1 MKNSSERVVFGVCPH
16 DCPDTCGLHVTVQDG
31 RAIRVAGAPEHEP
44 TQGVLCTKVSRYTER
59 TYHRDR
65 LTQPMKRIGRKGEGR
80 FAPISWD
87 EAYALAAQ
95 HLTPIAQRA
104 PEAILPYSY
113 AGTMGLIQGES
124 IAGRF
129 FHALGASRLDRTI
142 CASAGAAGLKYTYGA
157 GIGMHLEFFEESK
170 YLDELESIYSIKNL
184 KDEVCDIEILNIISR
199 ASSFIEREVSVG
211 INRKGNVTSV
221 AIGDST
227 SVEVP
232 IIDIEE
238 KRLSGIRVIHT
249 HPNGYCN
256 LSALDLT
263 ALLKLKLDA
272 IVSVAIIDGK
282 IIDFSLGMLT
292 LYNNKLEFEEKSNLS
307 LEEIISINIIDKI
320 RFIENLIRINDVIE
334 ETEEKAILV
343 GSDTK
348 ESLEE
353 LKELSEACNVP
364 VLKTVF
370 QSRNKID
377 AAYFIGRGKV
387 LEIASMRQV
396 ERANVI
402 IFDDELS
409 GSQVRNL
416 EAAIGAKVIDRT
428 TLILEIF
435 ATRAKTKEAKIQ
447 VELAQ
452 LKYRLS
458 RLQGLGTILSRTGGG
473 IGTRGPGEKKLETD
487 RRHIMETVYD
497 LKDQL
502 KKIKKTREVQREKR
516 NKENIPKVSLVGYT
530 NAGKS
535 TLRNAICDLA
545 AKKENKTKE
554 KVFEANMLFAT
565 LDTTTRA
572 VTLKKKGVITLTDTV
587 GFVRKLPHELVEAFK
602 STLEEVI
609 FSDLL
614 CHVIDTSSDTAVEQ
628 YIAVNEVLNELGA
641 INKEM
646 ILVLNKIDKATEEQI
661 SIIKEA
667 IDDNEVIE
675 ISAKEGTNLEEFLNL
690 IEEKL
695 PYNYRKV
702 EYLIPYEKGDI
713 QSFLHRNARVIEEE
727 YKDNGTYMVAEVDD
741 EVYNKTQDYVTQE

>member
-1 MKNSSERVVFGVCPH
+1 MIYGNIEG
-16 DCPDTCGLHVTVQDG
+16 
-31 RAIRVAGAPEHEP
+31 IR
-44 TQGVLCTKVSRYTER
+44 KS
-59 TYHRDR
+59 
-65 LTQPMKRIGRKGEGR
+65 
-80 FAPISWD
+80 
-87 EAYALAAQ
+87 
-95 HLTPIAQRA
+95 
-104 PEAILPYSY
+104 
-113 AGTMGLIQGES
+113 LIE
-124 IAGRF
+124 
-129 FHALGASRLDRTI
+129 
-142 CASAGAAGLKYTYGA
+142 
-157 GIGMHLEFFEESK
+157 
-170 YLDELESIYSIKNL
+170 ELENIYSIRNL
-184 KDEVCDIEILNIISR
+184 KDEICNEEILNIISR
-199 ASSFIEREVSVG
+199 VSSFIEREISVA

-232 IIDIEE
+232 IIDIDE
-238 KRLSGIRVIHT
+238 KRLSGVRVIHT

-272 IVSVAIIDGK
+272 IISVAITDGN
-282 IIDFSLGMLT
+282 IIDFSLGMLS
-292 LYNNKLEFEEKSNLS
+292 LYNNKLETEEKSNLY
-307 LEEIISINIIDKI
+307 LNEIMSINILDRI
-320 RFIENLIRINDVIE
+320 RFIENLIKNNDVIE

-353 LKELSEACNVP
+353 LAELTEACNIP

-370 QSRNKID
+370 QSRSKID

-416 EAAIGAKVIDRT
+416 EAALGAKVIDRT

-435 ATRAKTKEAKIQ
+435 ATRAKTKESKIQ

-452 LKYRLS
+452 LKYRLG

-487 RRHIMETVYD
+487 RRHIMETIYD
-497 LKDQL
+497 LKDEL
-502 KKIKKTREVQREKR
+502 KKIKRTREVQREKR
-516 NKENIPKVSLVGYT
+516 RKENIPKVSLVGYT

-535 TLRNAICDLA
+535 TLRNTLCDLA
-545 AKKENKTKE
+545 AKNENKAKE

-572 VTLKKKGVITLTDTV
+572 VTLSKKGVITLTDTV
-587 GFVRKLPHELVEAFK
+587 GFVRKLPHDLVEAFK

-614 CHVIDTSSDTAVEQ
+614 CHVIDVSSDSAIDQ
-628 YIAVNEVLNELGA
+628 YNAVNEVLSELGA
-641 INKEM
+641 IDKET
-646 ILVLNKIDKATEEQI
+646 ILVLNKIDKATEEQKAR
-661 SIIKEA
+661 IKEFA
-667 IDDNEVIE
+667 VGNFDVIE
-675 ISAKEGTNLEEFLNL
+675 ISAKEKINLDKLLSL

-713 QSFLHRNARVIEEE
+713 QSFLHRNARILEEE

-741 EVYNKTQDYVTQE
+741 EVFNKTQEYAKA

>member
-1 MKNSSERVVFGVCPH
+1 MIYGNIEGIKNSF
-16 DCPDTCGLHVTVQDG
+16 
-31 RAIRVAGAPEHEP
+31 
-44 TQGVLCTKVSRYTER
+44 
-59 TYHRDR
+59 
-65 LTQPMKRIGRKGEGR
+65 
-80 FAPISWD
+80 
-87 EAYALAAQ
+87 
-95 HLTPIAQRA
+95 
-104 PEAILPYSY
+104 
-113 AGTMGLIQGES
+113 
-124 IAGRF
+124 
-129 FHALGASRLDRTI
+129 
-142 CASAGAAGLKYTYGA
+142 
-157 GIGMHLEFFEESK
+157 LE
-170 YLDELESIYSIKNL
+170 ELENIYSIRTLKTDICNL
-184 KDEVCDIEILNIISR
+184 EIIDIMSRISGL
-199 ASSFIEREVSVG
+199 IEREVSVG

-232 IIDIEE
+232 IIDINE

-263 ALLKLKLDA
+263 ALLKLKLDS
-272 IVSVAIIDGK
+272 IVSIAILDGK
-282 IIDFSLGMLT
+282 IKDFSLGMLT
-292 LYNNKLEFEEKSNLS
+292 LYNNKLEYEEKSNII
-307 LEEIISINIIDKI
+307 LEDLMSIDILDKI
-320 RFIENLIRINDVIE
+320 RFVENLIKTNDVIE
-334 ETEEKAILV
+334 DTEEKAILV

-348 ESLEE
+348 ESLDE
-353 LKELSEACNVP
+353 LKELTEACNIP
-364 VLKTVF
+364 VLQSIF

-387 LEIASMRQV
+387 LEIASIRQI
-396 ERANVI
+396 EKANVI

-416 EAAIGAKVIDRT
+416 EAALGAKVIDRT

-452 LKYRLS
+452 LKYRMS
-458 RLQGLGTILSRTGGG
+458 RLQGLGTVMSRTGGG

-487 RRHIMETVYD
+487 RRHIMETIYD
-497 LKDQL
+497 LKAEL

-535 TLRNAICDLA
+535 TLRNALCDLA
-545 AKKENKTKE
+545 AKRETQTKE
-554 KVFEANMLFAT
+554 KVFEADMLFAT

-572 VTLKKKGVITLTDTV
+572 ITLRNKGVITLTDTV
-587 GFVRKLPHELVEAFK
+587 GFVRKLPHDLVEAFK

-614 CHVIDTSSDTAVEQ
+614 CYVIDVSSDTAVEQ
-628 YIAVNEVLNELGA
+628 YIAVNEVLTELGA
-641 INKEM
+641 INKET
-646 ILVLNKIDKATEEQI
+646 ILVLNKVDKATEDQLEL
-661 SIIKEA
+661 IKSTIGTKET
-667 IDDNEVIE
+667 IE
-675 ISAKEGTNLEEFLNL
+675 ISAKNGTNLDKLLAL

-702 EYLIPYEKGDI
+702 EYIIPYEKGDVP
-713 QSFLHRNARVIEEE
+713 SFLHRNARVIEEE
-727 YKDNGTYMVAEVDD
+727 YRDNGTYILAEVDD
-741 EVYNKTQDYVTQE
+741 EVYNKTEDYIIKVVK

>member
-1 MKNSSERVVFGVCPH
+1 MIYGNIEG
-16 DCPDTCGLHVTVQDG
+16 
-31 RAIRVAGAPEHEP
+31 IRN
-44 TQGVLCTKVSRYTER
+44 
-59 TYHRDR
+59 
-65 LTQPMKRIGRKGEGR
+65 
-80 FAPISWD
+80 
-87 EAYALAAQ
+87 
-95 HLTPIAQRA
+95 
-104 PEAILPYSY
+104 
-113 AGTMGLIQGES
+113 
-124 IAGRF
+124 
-129 FHALGASRLDRTI
+129 TI
-142 CASAGAAGLKYTYGA
+142 
-157 GIGMHLEFFEESK
+157 
-170 YLDELESIYSIKNL
+170 LDELESIYAIKNL
-184 KDEVCDIEILNIISR
+184 KDEVCNVEILNIISR
-199 ASSFIEREVSVG
+199 VSGFIEREVSVG

-238 KRLSGIRVIHT
+238 KRLSGVRVIHT

-272 IVSVAIIDGK
+272 IVSVAINQDGN
-282 IIDFSLGMLT
+282 IVDFSLGMLT
-292 LYNNKLEFEEKSNLS
+292 LYNNKLEYEEKANIS
-307 LEEIISINIIDKI
+307 LEEIISINILDKI
-320 RFIENLIRINDVIE
+320 RFIENLIKINDVIE

-353 LKELSEACNVP
+353 LKELTEACNIP
-364 VLKTVF
+364 VLQTVF
-370 QSRNKID
+370 QSRNKVD

-387 LEIASMRQV
+387 LEIASIRQI

-416 EAAIGAKVIDRT
+416 EAALGAKVIDRT

-452 LKYRLS
+452 LKYRMS

-497 LKDQL
+497 LKSEL

-516 NKENIPKVSLVGYT
+516 SKENIPKVSLVGYT

-535 TLRNAICDLA
+535 TLRNALCDLA
-545 AKKENKTKE
+545 AKKDVKTKE
-554 KVFEANMLFAT
+554 KVFEADMLFAT

-572 VTLKKKGVITLTDTV
+572 ITLKNKGVITLTDTV
-587 GFVRKLPHELVEAFK
+587 GFVRKLPHDLVEAFK

-614 CHVIDTSSDTAVEQ
+614 CHVIDTSSDTAIQQ
-628 YIAVNEVLNELGA
+628 YIAVNEVLTELGA
-641 INKEM
+641 IDKET
-646 ILVLNKIDKATEEQI
+646 ILVLNKVDKANEEQLN
-661 SIIKEA
+661 IIKEETEGYER
-667 IDDNEVIE
+667 IEV
-675 ISAKEGTNLEEFLNL
+675 SAKDGTNLEELLNL

-695 PYNYRKV
+695 PYNYKKI

-713 QSFLHRNARVIEEE
+713 QSFLHRNGRVLEED
-727 YKDNGTYMVAEVDD
+727 YRDNGTYMVVEVDE
-741 EVYNKTQDYVTQE
+741 EVYNKTEEYVAKNN

>member
-1 MKNSSERVVFGVCPH
+1 MIYGN
-16 DCPDTCGLHVTVQDG
+16 
-31 RAIRVAGAPEHEP
+31 I
-44 TQGVLCTKVSRYTER
+44 
-59 TYHRDR
+59 
-65 LTQPMKRIGRKGEGR
+65 
-80 FAPISWD
+80 
-87 EAYALAAQ
+87 
-95 HLTPIAQRA
+95 
-104 PEAILPYSY
+104 
-113 AGTMGLIQGES
+113 ES
-124 IAGRF
+124 IRKP
-129 FHALGASRLDRTI
+129 I
-142 CASAGAAGLKYTYGA
+142 
-157 GIGMHLEFFEESK
+157 LE
-170 YLDELESIYSIKNL
+170 ELESIYSIKNL
-184 KDEVCDIEILNIISR
+184 KDEICNIEILNIISR
-199 ASSFIEREVSVG
+199 ISSLIEREISVG

-238 KRLSGIRVIHT
+238 KRLSGVRVIHT

-272 IVSVAIIDGK
+272 IVSVAVVDGN

-292 LYNNKLEFEEKSNLS
+292 LYNNKLETEEKSNLS
-307 LEEIISINIIDKI
+307 LEQATSINILEKI
-320 RFIENLIRINDVIE
+320 RFIENLIKTNEVIE
-334 ETEEKAILV
+334 DTEEKAILV

-353 LKELSEACNVP
+353 LKELTEACNIP

-370 QSRNKID
+370 QSRNKVD

-416 EAAIGAKVIDRT
+416 EAALGAKVIDRT

-458 RLQGLGTILSRTGGG
+458 RLQGLGTVLSRTGGG

-487 RRHIMETVYD
+487 RRHIMESIYD
-497 LKDQL
+497 LKDEL
-502 KKIKKTREVQREKR
+502 KKIKKTRDVQREKR

-535 TLRNAICDLA
+535 TLRNALCDLA
-545 AKKENKTKE
+545 AKKENKTKD
-554 KVFEANMLFAT
+554 KVFEADMLFAT

-572 VTLKKKGVITLTDTV
+572 ITLSKKGVITLTDTV

-609 FSDLL
+609 FSELL
-614 CHVIDTSSDTAVEQ
+614 CHVIDTSSDSAIDQ
-628 YIAVNEVLNELGA
+628 YKAVNEVLSELNA
-641 INKEM
+641 LDKDT
-646 ILVLNKIDKATEEQI
+646 LFVLNKIDRCTEEQLAA
-661 SIIKEA
+661 IKEA
-667 IDDNEVIE
+667 IGDNEIIE
-675 ISAKEGTNLEEFLNL
+675 ISAKEKTNLEELLNL

-695 PYNYRKV
+695 PYNYRKA
-702 EYLIPYEKGDI
+702 EYLIPYEKSDVV
-713 QSFLHRNARVIEEE
+713 SYLHRNARVLEED
-727 YKDNGTYMVAEVDD
+727 YKDNGTFMVVEVDD
-741 EVYNKTQDYVTQE
+741 EVYNKTKEYIAQE